1 MSKTTKIV
9 AALIL
14 CVSVA
19 GCVAPDRQTQQTAGG
34 AALGASAAAI
44 AGGNTSQ
51 VIAGGIIG
59 ATAGALIP
67 TN

>member
-1 MSKTTKIV
+1 MSKTTKFIAAV
-9 AALIL
+9 ALS
-14 CVSVA
+14 VSLTA
-19 GCVAPDRQTQQTAGG
+19 CVAPDRQTQLTAGG

-51 VIAGGIIG
+51 VIAGGIVG

-67 TN
+67 AN